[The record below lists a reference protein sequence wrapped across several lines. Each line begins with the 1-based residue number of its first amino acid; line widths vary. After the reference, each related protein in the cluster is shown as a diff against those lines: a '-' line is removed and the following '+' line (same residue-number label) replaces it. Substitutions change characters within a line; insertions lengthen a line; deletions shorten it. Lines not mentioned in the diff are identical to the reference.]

1 MKDPRFEKF
10 TKNQYKDPEY
20 WEQKALFE
28 RYVQE
33 FNNAGFTDEEG
44 NKLSVTPKNGKY
56 YLPRPYLQKEV
67 DTFKNYA
74 DMLYGHYDDESK
86 ALIND
91 TFLGAFWLQYKT
103 FVTAKIERY
112 GMKPGV
118 YNTHLL
124 KQQYVVVDDKGTKE
138 ALYLKIVK
146 EGNELHR
153 YVVPESQLSDR
164 DKELR
169 KLGTAG
175 DPNTGESV
183 TAYIK

>member
-10 TKNQYKDPEY
+10 TKNKYKDPEY

-44 NKLSVTPKNGKY
+44 NKLSVTAKNGVY

-124 KQQYVVVDDKGTKE
+124 KQQYVTDEEGNKE

-146 EGNELHR
+146 EGDELHR
-153 YVVPESQLSDR
+153 YVVPESQLTDR
-164 DKELR
+164 DIELR
-169 KLGTAG
+169 QLGTAG